1 MNLNELAEELK
12 RRYEAAAPES
22 DKMLT
27 LHLFGI
33 EFASELTEDIDSL
46 AQQATGHS
54 NLGSEIRKGK
64 KLAEHVT
71 LSPNTARE
79 GYLAMRHAILPFLKC
94 EECEGSA
101 QLWVI
106 EGGFSHIVCTTC
118 PTIYFMGHSEIGVIE
133 KCLLYLLKVQ
143 FFEMVRGI
151 PRRRINSVEE
161 PLEEPTMPVI
171 EGFKVDTEFASVIY
185 EVP

>member
-71 LSPNTARE
+71 LSQ
-79 GYLAMRHAILPFLKC
+79 I
-94 EECEGSA
+94 
-101 QLWVI
+101 QL
-106 EGGFSHIVCTTC
+106 GKGT
-118 PTIYFMGHSEIGVIE
+118 
-133 KCLLYLLKVQ
+133 
-143 FFEMVRGI
+143 
-151 PRRRINSVEE
+151 
-161 PLEEPTMPVI
+161 
-171 EGFKVDTEFASVIY
+171 
-185 EVP
+185 